1 MKKIRLKS
9 TKSLLIAVIISG
21 LCACSEDERGYS
33 GDVDLSL
40 LCLKQAQMV
49 WTGSAA
55 NISMKVQP
63 TANADT
69 IINLNMALYQ
79 NRIAK
84 EDVSTDLV
92 VNKDSLATLIA
103 AATPGNLYEKAQLL
117 PDSYYELSSNKLAM
131 NSGEKEGK
139 TVSLTIH
146 KNKLLG
152 DDIVKRNGIFVLPL
166 KIKNS
171 TSYKINDKVNA
182 VMLIFRFADFD
193 ETKPDPF
200 EPEEYKNDMKLV
212 WSDEFNNT
220 GAPDANYWN
229 FENGFLRNEELQWY
243 KGENAECRGG
253 ALVITGKKERVVN
266 PKYVPGSSNW
276 KTNREYAEYTSTSMT
291 TYGKF
296 DFQYGRLEV
305 RAKIPTG
312 KGAWPAIWTLG
323 NWNDWPSCGEI
334 DVLEYYL
341 VGNEPHIFA
350 NTAWGTNQAWSAK
363 WNTVKTK
370 FSDFVARDA
379 DWAKKYHIWRMDWDD
394 NEINLYVDDVLYNST
409 KQSQTQNGS
418 IGNYTWPFKQ
428 KHYIL
433 LNLAIGANGGT
444 PDDSV
449 FPLKYEVDYVRVYQ
463 KIDK

>member
-1 MKKIRLKS
+1 
-9 TKSLLIAVIISG
+9 
-21 LCACSEDERGYS
+21 
-33 GDVDLSL
+33 
-40 LCLKQAQMV
+40 MV

-69 IINLNMALYQ
+69 IINLNLALYQ

-305 RAKIPTG
+305 RAKIPTRIMFG
-312 KGAWPAIWTLG
+312 
-323 NWNDWPSCGEI
+323 
-334 DVLEYYL
+334 
-341 VGNEPHIFA
+341 
-350 NTAWGTNQAWSAK
+350 
-363 WNTVKTK
+363 
-370 FSDFVARDA
+370 
-379 DWAKKYHIWRMDWDD
+379 
-394 NEINLYVDDVLYNST
+394 
-409 KQSQTQNGS
+409 
-418 IGNYTWPFKQ
+418 
-428 KHYIL
+428 
-433 LNLAIGANGGT
+433 
-444 PDDSV
+444 
-449 FPLKYEVDYVRVYQ
+449 
-463 KIDK
+463 